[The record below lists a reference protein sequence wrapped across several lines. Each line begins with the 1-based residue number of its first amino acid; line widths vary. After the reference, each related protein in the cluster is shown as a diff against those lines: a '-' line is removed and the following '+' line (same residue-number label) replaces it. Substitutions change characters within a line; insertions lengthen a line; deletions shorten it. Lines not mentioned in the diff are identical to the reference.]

1 MPDTYPKFKAA
12 VVQAAP
18 VFMNR
23 DATIDKACRLILEA
37 GRNGASL
44 VAFPEVFVPGYPYW
58 VWMNA
63 PTSTGHLFKRLF
75 AEAVEIPSPA
85 TDEIC
90 RAAKKANVYVVMGV
104 TEKTSCTLGAMWN
117 TNIIIDRR
125 GVIIG
130 KCRKIMATLAEKLVW
145 GHGGDGDSFKVY
157 DTDVG
162 KLGTLICGT
171 NANTLARF
179 ALIGQGEQV
188 HVANYPAFPM
198 PSTGRMEDWIKLR
211 AKAHC
216 HEGKLFTLVS
226 TSTMSQEMIDML
238 WDTDEKKKLLG
249 AETFAYSGIYGP
261 DAQPLAEIVNEE
273 GIVYADIDIE
283 EIILYKQFHDIVN
296 QTTRADVLSLHV
308 NTDEDKIIRFYSRE
322 RDSQVV
328 SSDRN
333 SSLSTLHEILDGYAN
348 EIKNNSIL
356 IHKLLERIDEKD
368 KPNQ

>member
-12 VVQAAP
+12 AVQASP
-18 VFMNR
+18 VFLNR
-23 DATIDKACRLILEA
+23 DATIDKACQLILEA

-75 AEAVEIPSPA
+75 TEAVEIPSPA
-85 TDEIC
+85 TDALC
-90 RAAKKANVYVVMGV
+90 AAAKKAGTYVVMGV
-104 TEKTSCTLGAMWN
+104 TEKAANTLGAMWN

-125 GVIIG
+125 GFILG
-130 KCRKIMATLAEKLVW
+130 KCRKIMATMAEKLVW
-145 GHGGDGDSFKVY
+145 GHGGDGDSFRVY

-216 HEGKLFTLVS
+216 HEGKLFTVVS
-226 TSTMSQEMIDML
+226 TSTMSQEMYDLL

-249 AETFAYSGIYGP
+249 AEVFAYSGIYGP
-261 DAQPLAEIVNEE
+261 DAQPIAELVNEE
-273 GIVYADIDIE
+273 GIVYADIDVEE
-283 EIILYKQFHDIVN
+283 EIDHKQFHDIVS
-296 QTTRADVLSLHV
+296 QTTRADLLTLHV
-308 NTDEDKIIRFYSRE
+308 NTD
-322 RDSQVV
+322 RD
-328 SSDRN
+328 
-333 SSLSTLHEILDGYAN
+333 EILKFHSRNHGTRNGADDNGIEHRLDRALDLVAG
-348 EIKNNSIL
+348 EIKNNSEL
-356 IHKLLERIDEKD
+356 IEKLLNRIGTK
-368 KPNQ
+368 